1 MARRQKKHVRT
12 RDARQ
17 RSAKVIAPV
26 PRSGPSLTSVP
37 DGQSAAP
44 QGDSQSPQDEN
55 PAGLRLV
62 LAPQDVAE
70 DLDSHASGRASLAQF
85 DATFFSREPDYGTR
99 DLDSWPPT
107 AEDTGDAPPVV
118 APPYVLAR
126 RSAYR
131 QVVGVVLAAAIL
143 LLITGLGRQIA
154 SRAPAQGSVEGAV
167 AGAR

>member
-17 RSAKVIAPV
+17 RSAKVSAPV
-26 PRSGPSLTSVP
+26 RRSGPPLASVP
-37 DGQSAAP
+37 GSQSAAQ

-55 PAGLRLV
+55 PAGLRVV

-70 DLDSHASGRASLAQF
+70 DWDCHASGRASLAQF

-107 AEDTGDAPPVV
+107 AEDAGDAPPVV

-126 RSAYR
+126 RSVYR
-131 QVVGVVLAAAIL
+131 RVVGVVLAAAIL
-143 LLITGLGRQIA
+143 VLITGLGLQVA
-154 SRAPAQGSVEGAV
+154 SRVPAQGSVARAV
-167 AGAR
+167 PGAR